1 MFRKADIP
9 VHTQVSNMDTPAP
22 SARRTRYKTCALDG
36 KQGHDRIGTLYE
48 ASRMVLDSDK
58 DDGE

>member
-9 VHTQVSNMDTPAP
+9 IHTQVSNMDTPAP
-22 SARRTRYKTCALDG
+22 SARRTRYKTCTLDW
-36 KQGHDRIGTLYE
+36 KQGHDRIGTCE
-48 ASRMVLDSDK
+48 ASWMVLDGDK